1 MIAIHIVF
9 PVHACIKLQ
18 EMNDAFDNEVRRLLN
33 TCTCTC
39 ARIRT
44 DCVVFRTGGGGGGG
58 GGPALTSLYKS
69 PRPHPLS
76 PPVTAELLQFSYWC
90 SLHTSNQNRKPSR
103 QGSSH
108 MDQCCS
114 KKWSRPT

>member
-58 GGPALTSLYKS
+58 GGGQ
-69 PRPHPLS
+69 H
-76 PPVTAELLQFSYWC
+76 
-90 SLHTSNQNRKPSR
+90 
-103 QGSSH
+103 
-108 MDQCCS
+108 
-114 KKWSRPT
+114 